1 MAKKYRAPMTLWEK
15 VSVLLAALGPLI
27 ALLGVWLFLR

>member
-1 MAKKYRAPMTLWEK
+1 MKKKFTVQMTLWEK
-15 VSVLLAALGPLI
+15 VMVVSAALGPLI